1 MSFIVLERYPV
12 RNSHQWSAR
21 RLNTT
26 RQRGIL
32 LGLNKNQNNVV
43 QIQVLPISEATS
55 FALIISICNTCL
67 LKGDITETL
76 AAL

>member
-1 MSFIVLERYPV
+1 MAFIVLEQYPV

-26 RQRGIL
+26 RQRESL
-32 LGLNKNQNNVV
+32 LSLNKNQNNVV
-43 QIQVLPISEATS
+43 QIKVLPISEATS